1 MNAPKLTLLVLAGLF
16 VVLCGCTSHR
26 SGPYSPTE
34 PARRDTAAA
43 ERLTREAAELIA
55 SNPTKAEELLREA
68 LTADLFHGPA
78 HNNLGV
84 LFLNAGQLY
93 EAAGEFEWA
102 RKLMP
107 GHPDPRLNLGLAL
120 ERGDRRVPH
129 RTGPRAR
136 APTNPSSP
144 DPLPTPPRP
153 PGCRHDHQPRADR
166 NECAPAVAILGSR
179 PVVGRRRNGAVIVY
193 LNPSGRAKVAV
204 INKTQANTHVS
215 CEPIFSAIV
224 RVSNLPNR
232 LCSALDD
239 HLQFAV
245 QNFIDCGCD
254 NLYFRVDFFRCLNP
268 KCITLQ
274 HPTGRDDAC
283 NFCFVHEWFAFADT
297 PMATMTPERTV
308 RRHSAHCVQVA
319 MSKNNLGVPECERI
333 VTIDDLIIKLVATM
347 KHSRTVSVKNPKTA
361 MAGNDIN
368 SMQTRRDQLTCLYIY
383 IGYRV
388 HPSHLG

>member
-120 ERGDRRVPH
+120 ERGGRIDEAIDAY
-129 RTGPRAR
+129 RTALAL
-136 APTNPSSP
+136 APEH
-144 DPLPTPPRP
+144 LPTLQALTRCQLRHARQDAATITNLEQIAMNAPPQWRSW
-153 PGCRHDHQPRADR
+153 A
-166 NECAPAVAILGSR
+166 
-179 PVVGRRRNGAVIVY
+179 
-193 LNPSGRAKVAV
+193 
-204 INKTQANTHVS
+204 
-215 CEPIFSAIV
+215 
-224 RVSNLPNR
+224 
-232 LCSALDD
+232 
-239 HLQFAV
+239 
-245 QNFIDCGCD
+245 
-254 NLYFRVDFFRCLNP
+254 
-268 KCITLQ
+268 
-274 HPTGRDDAC
+274 
-283 NFCFVHEWFAFADT
+283 
-297 PMATMTPERTV
+297 
-308 RRHSAHCVQVA
+308 
-319 MSKNNLGVPECERI
+319 
-333 VTIDDLIIKLVATM
+333 
-347 KHSRTVSVKNPKTA
+347 
-361 MAGNDIN
+361 
-368 SMQTRRDQLTCLYIY
+368 RDQLLAAEGTE
-383 IGYRV
+383 
-388 HPSHLG
+388 P